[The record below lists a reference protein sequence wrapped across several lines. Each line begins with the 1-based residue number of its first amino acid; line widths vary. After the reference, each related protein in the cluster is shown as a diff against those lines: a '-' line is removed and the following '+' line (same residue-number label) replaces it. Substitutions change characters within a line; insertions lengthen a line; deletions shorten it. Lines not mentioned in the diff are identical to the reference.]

1 MHDYLKPTKRDFD
14 RNIFILHDGTN
25 NLSTNNSPEMIADKI
40 VETAQSLK
48 TEDNNFI
55 LSAIIPRVNKLNT
68 KNTSN
73 IT

>member
-1 MHDYLKPTKRDFD
+1 MHNYLKPTKRDFD

-40 VETAQSLK
+40 VETAQSLN

-55 LSAIIPRVNKLNT
+55 LSVIVPRVDKLNT